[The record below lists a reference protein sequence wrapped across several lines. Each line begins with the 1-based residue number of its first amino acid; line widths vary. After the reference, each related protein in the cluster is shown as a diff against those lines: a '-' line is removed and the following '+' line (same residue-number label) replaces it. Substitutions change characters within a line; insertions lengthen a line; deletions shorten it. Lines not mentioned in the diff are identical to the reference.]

1 MSITV
6 GVDTYVTVAEADA
19 YLGQSAFARGPWS
32 GLDTADKEAALVSAA
47 RSMETLTWQGSKTS
61 EAQALAWPR
70 TGVVDRYGRALD
82 PNLVPVAIK
91 NGQIEW
97 AFELTQ
103 NPGLDG
109 STNFAS
115 NDKRYK
121 AGPVEI
127 EFWRAERG
135 IVGPRRSLRW
145 FWDLLRW
152 NSPFATSFASGT
164 GEESFFSEDDFDR
177 SEPFP

>member
-1 MSITV
+1 VTITV
-6 GVDTYVTVAEADA
+6 GVDTFVTVAEADT
-19 YLGQSAFARGPWS
+19 YLRGAWSAF
-32 GLDTADKEAALVSAA
+32 DTADKESALVEAA
-47 RSMETLTWQGSKTS
+47 RSMETLTWKGSKTS

-82 PNLVPVAIK
+82 PNIVPTAIK

-97 AFELTQ
+97 AFYLTQ
-103 NPGLDG
+103 NPGAFG
-109 STNFAS
+109 ATNFAS

-127 EFWRAERG
+127 EFWRPERG

-145 FWDLLRW
+145 FWDLLLW
-152 NSPFATSFASGT
+152 SSQFAVSYASGT